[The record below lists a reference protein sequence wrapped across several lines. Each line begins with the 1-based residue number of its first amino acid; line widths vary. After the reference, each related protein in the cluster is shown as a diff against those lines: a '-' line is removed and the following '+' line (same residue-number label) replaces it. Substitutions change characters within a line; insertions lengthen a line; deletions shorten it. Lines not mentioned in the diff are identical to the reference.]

1 MTGPD
6 APGGG
11 SDYLLEVQDLKVHFR
26 LPRHNFLT
34 PGGTVHAVDGISY
47 KVRRGSTFG
56 IVGESGSGKTTAALA
71 AMRLVPVTGGSIR
84 LDGVE
89 MTTLGGD
96 ALREMRRKIQIVFQD
111 PYSSLNPRIRAE
123 AIVREPMDLMDV
135 GEPGDR
141 DARVAE
147 LFRRVGLRPEQAA
160 LFPHQFSGGQ
170 RQRIGVARA
179 LATQPE
185 LIVCDEPVSALDV
198 AIQAQILN
206 LLRELQ
212 DGFGLTY
219 LFISHDLGVVQYIC
233 DDIAVMYL
241 GEIVEQSDR
250 VSLFTLPLHPYTWAL
265 ISAVPSARQR
275 KTGRDARV
283 RLQGDP
289 PNPIDPPPGCR
300 FAPRCP
306 FAVDRC
312 HRDKPVLRE
321 VRKGH
326 LVSCHLVG
334 DDCVPP
340 HAAIARAS

>member
-1 MTGPD
+1 MS
-6 APGGG
+6 A
-11 SDYLLEVQDLKVHFR
+11 
-26 LPRHNFLT
+26 T
-34 PGGTVHAVDGISY
+34 PGSPNC
-47 KVRRGSTFG
+47 S
-56 IVGESGSGKTTAALA
+56 AAWA
-71 AMRLVPVTGGSIR
+71 CG
-84 LDGVE
+84 
-89 MTTLGGD
+89 
-96 ALREMRRKIQIVFQD
+96 
-111 PYSSLNPRIRAE
+111 
-123 AIVREPMDLMDV
+123 
-135 GEPGDR
+135 
-141 DARVAE
+141 
-147 LFRRVGLRPEQAA
+147 PEQAA

-212 DGFGLTY
+212 DDFGLTY
-219 LFISHDLGVVQYIC
+219 LFISHDLGVVQHIC

-265 ISAVPSARQR
+265 ISAVPSARRR
-275 KTGRDARV
+275 KGARDSRV

-300 FAPRCP
+300 FAARCP

-340 HAAIARAS
+340 HAALVGAS

>member
-1 MTGPD
+1 MTANGN
-6 APGGG
+6 

-26 LPRHNFLT
+26 LPRRNILT
-34 PGGTVHAVDGISY
+34 AGGTVHAVDGISY
-47 KVRRGSTFG
+47 RVRRGSTFG

-71 AMRLVPVTGGSIR
+71 AMRLVPVTDGSIS

-89 MTTLGGD
+89 MTTLTGD

-111 PYSSLNPRIRAE
+111 PYSSLNPRMRAG
-123 AIVREPMDLMDV
+123 AIVREPMDLMEV
-135 GEPGDR
+135 GEPVER
-141 DARVAE
+141 DGRVAE
-147 LFRRVGLRPEQAA
+147 LFRRVGLRPEQEA

-212 DGFGLTY
+212 NGFGLTY
-219 LFISHDLGVVQYIC
+219 LFISHDLGVVQHIC

-265 ISAVPSARQR
+265 ISAVPSARR
-275 KTGRDARV
+275 RGRGKDGRV

-312 HRDKPVLRE
+312 HRDKPALRE
-321 VRKGH
+321 VREGH
-326 LVSCHLVG
+326 LVSCHLVD

-340 HAAIARAS
+340 HAAAASVS

>member
-1 MTGPD
+1 M
-6 APGGG
+6 
-11 SDYLLEVQDLKVHFR
+11 
-26 LPRHNFLT
+26 
-34 PGGTVHAVDGISY
+34 
-47 KVRRGSTFG
+47 
-56 IVGESGSGKTTAALA
+56 
-71 AMRLVPVTGGSIR
+71 
-84 LDGVE
+84 
-89 MTTLGGD
+89 
-96 ALREMRRKIQIVFQD
+96 
-111 PYSSLNPRIRAE
+111 
-123 AIVREPMDLMDV
+123 
-135 GEPGDR
+135 
-141 DARVAE
+141 
-147 LFRRVGLRPEQAA
+147 GLRPEQAA

-206 LLRELQ
+206 LLSELQ
-212 DGFGLTY
+212 DDFGLTY
-219 LFISHDLGVVQYIC
+219 LFISHDLGVVQHIC

-250 VSLFTLPLHPYTWAL
+250 ISLFTLPLHPYTWAL
-265 ISAVPSARQR
+265 ISAVPSARRR
-275 KTGRDARV
+275 KGARDGRV

-312 HRDKPVLRE
+312 HRDKPALRE

-340 HAAIARAS
+340 HAALVDAS